1 MRWGRKIGLAVLVLV
16 IVLAIVRGFQPQPV
30 IVNVAEASRGA
41 MRVTVEEEGKT
52 RVIDRFVVSAPIAG
66 FARRVEMDVGD
77 LVKRGTVL
85 VRLDPLR
92 ARVLNPRSR
101 AEATARVAAAEA
113 SLSAAKQDVEAAATD
128 ASFRES
134 ELKRTRELFEFS
146 TIPKQNLDQA
156 ETDSRRAQATLRSS
170 QFSVEVA
177 RHQLEVA
184 RTALRYS
191 AAQQAGRPSE
201 TVAIQS
207 PVSGR
212 VLKLIHES
220 EGVVQAG
227 QALVEIGDPRGL
239 EVEVEVLSADA
250 VKLTPGTRTLLERWG
265 GEWPLEAE
273 VRTVEPVGFT
283 KISALGVEEQRVL
296 VIADIVSPPEEWQ
309 RLGDGYRVEAQF
321 VLWEEAEVL
330 QIPGNTL
337 FRRSDGWAVFVIEA
351 GVARRREVTLGR
363 RNGLAAQVLSGVH
376 QGETLIAH
384 PDEAIDEGVE
394 VAPLD
399 EGL

>member
-1 MRWGRKIGLAVLVLV
+1 MRWGRKIGLAVFALV
-16 IVLAIVRGFQPQPV
+16 IVFLIVQGFQPQPV
-30 IVNVAEASRGA
+30 VVNVAQAERGP

>member
-1 MRWGRKIGLAVLVLV
+1 MRWGRKIGLAVFALV
-16 IVLAIVRGFQPQPV
+16 IVFLIVQGFQPQPV
-30 IVNVAEASRGA
+30 VVNVAQAERGP

-113 SLSAAKQDVEAAATD
+113 SLSAAKQNVEAAATD

-351 GVARRREVTLGR
+351 GIARRREVTLGR
-363 RNGLAAQVLSGVH
+363 RNGLAAQVLSGVQ
-376 QGETLIAH
+376 QGETLIVH

-394 VAPLD
+394 VAPID

>member
-1 MRWGRKIGLAVLVLV
+1 MLALV

-30 IVNVAEASRGA
+30 IVNVAKASRGP

-52 RVIDRFVVSAPIAG
+52 RVIDRFIVSAPIAG

-77 LVKRGTVL
+77 LVRRGTVL

-92 ARVLNPRSR
+92 ARVLDPRSR
-101 AEATARVAAAEA
+101 AEATARVAAAQA

-134 ELKRTRELFEFS
+134 ELKRTRELFES
-146 TIPKQNLDQA
+146 LTIPKQNLDQA
-156 ETDSRRAQATLRSS
+156 ETDSRRAQATLRSAK
-170 QFSVEVA
+170 FSVEVA

-201 TVAIQS
+201 TVAISS

-239 EVEVEVLSADA
+239 EIEVEVLSADA

-265 GEWPLEAE
+265 GDRPLEAE

-296 VIADIVSPPEEWQ
+296 VIADIVSPPEDWK

-321 VLWEEAEVL
+321 ILWEEAEVL

-337 FRRSDGWAVFVIEA
+337 FRRGDGWAVFVIEA
-351 GVARRREVTLGR
+351 GIARRRVVTLGR
-363 RNGLAAQVLSGVH
+363 RNGLAAQVLSGVQH
-376 QGETLIAH
+376 GETLIAH
-384 PDEAIDEGVE
+384 PDEAIDAGVE
-394 VAPLD
+394 VTPLD
-399 EGL
+399 EGS

>member
-1 MRWGRKIGLAVLVLV
+1 MRWGRKIGLAVFALV
-16 IVLAIVRGFQPQPV
+16 IVFLIVQGFQPQPV
-30 IVNVAEASRGA
+30 VVNVAQAERGP

-66 FARRVEMDVGD
+66 FVRRVELDVGD

-250 VKLTPGTRTLLERWG
+250 VKLTPGMRTLLERWG

>member
-1 MRWGRKIGLAVLVLV
+1 MRWGRKIGLAVFALV
-16 IVLAIVRGFQPQPV
+16 IVFLIVQGFQPQPV
-30 IVNVAEASRGA
+30 VVNVAQAERGP

-156 ETDSRRAQATLRSS
+156 ETDSRRAQATFRSS
-170 QFSVEVA
+170 KFSVEVA

-351 GVARRREVTLGR
+351 GIARRREVTLGR
-363 RNGLAAQVLSGVH
+363 RNGLSAQVLSGVQ
-376 QGETLIAH
+376 QGETLIVH

>member
-1 MRWGRKIGLAVLVLV
+1 MRWGRKIGLAVFAMV
-16 IVLAIVRGFQPQPV
+16 IVLLIVQGFQPQPV
-30 IVNVAEASRGA
+30 VVNVAQAGRGP

-92 ARVLNPRSR
+92 ARVLDPRSR

-113 SLSAAKQDVEAAATD
+113 SLSAAKQNVEAAATD
-128 ASFRES
+128 AGFRES
-134 ELKRTRELFEFS
+134 ELKRTRELFES
-146 TIPKQNLDQA
+146 LTIPKQNLDKA
-156 ETDSRRAQATLRSS
+156 ETDSRRAHATLRSAK
-170 QFSVEVA
+170 FSVEVS

-201 TVAIQS
+201 TVAISS

-250 VKLTPGTRTLLERWG
+250 VKITHGTRTLLERWG
-265 GEWPLEAE
+265 GEEPLEAE

-296 VIADIVSPPEEWQ
+296 VIADIVSPPEDWK

-337 FRRSDGWAVFVIEA
+337 FRRGDGWAVFVIEA
-351 GVARRREVTLGR
+351 GIARRRAVTLGR
-363 RNGLAAQVLSGVH
+363 RNGLAAQVLSGVQ

-384 PDEAIDEGVE
+384 PDDAINEGVE
-394 VAPLD
+394 VAPLT
-399 EGL
+399 ERP